1 MEVVQVK
8 TPEKTSFRA
17 FTTAA
22 VNHPALVSSG
32 EVHHMAIEECL
43 STEASIVFDDYLRK
57 AENKRKIDKAY
68 RERCKMKKL
77 QMEQDMVTFV
87 EENKRLK
94 IENESLKEKNA
105 SMNQIL
111 QSRRKELNEVKNIV
125 ENLKFENKK
134 QNALAQILSD
144 LLVNPDM
151 CQENQK
157 LKDEN
162 AQLTEM
168 VKLSDEQLK
177 IVKENGKLH
186 HENMLLKVQIDAL
199 CGKIVHQN
207 SKICGHKLLG

>member
-111 QSRRKELNEVKNIV
+111 QSRRKELNEV
-125 ENLKFENKK
+125 
-134 QNALAQILSD
+134 
-144 LLVNPDM
+144 NPDM

>member
-22 VNHPALVSSG
+22 VNH
-32 EVHHMAIEECL
+32 
-43 STEASIVFDDYLRK
+43 
-57 AENKRKIDKAY
+57 
-68 RERCKMKKL
+68 MKKL